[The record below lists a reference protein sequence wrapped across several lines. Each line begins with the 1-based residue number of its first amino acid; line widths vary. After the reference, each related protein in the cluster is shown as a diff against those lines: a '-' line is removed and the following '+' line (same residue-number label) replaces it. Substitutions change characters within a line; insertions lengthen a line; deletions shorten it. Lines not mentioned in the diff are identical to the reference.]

1 MTTKQH
7 IVRLTPEE
15 RQTLGRLI
23 RRAGASAHTHRR
35 ARILL
40 HADTGITGPRL
51 TDVDIAAAVA
61 VDPRTVARTRSQYAT
76 AGLEAAIQRRPRG
89 DRRPRKLEG
98 APEAR
103 LVALVCS
110 DPPTGQARWTLRL
123 LSQTLV
129 ELAIVP
135 SVSPETVR
143 TALKKTVSNHG
154 R

>member
-7 IVRLTPEE
+7 VVRLSATE
-15 RQTLGRLI
+15 RQELGQLLTRT
-23 RRAGASAHTHRR
+23 GASAHTQRR

-40 HADTGITGPRL
+40 HADTGVTGPRL
-51 TDVDIAAAVA
+51 TDVEIAAAVA
-61 VDPRTVARTRSQYAT
+61 VDPRTVARTRSQYARE
-76 AGLEAAIQRRPRG
+76 GVAATVTRVPRG
-89 DRRPRKLEG
+89 DQRPRKLEG
-98 APEAR
+98 ETAAR

-110 DPPTGQARWTLRL
+110 APPLGQARWSLRL

-129 ELAIVP
+129 ALEIVE

-143 TALKKTVSNHG
+143 LALKKTGSSHG

>member
-7 IVRLTPEE
+7 IVRLTAAE
-15 RQTLGRLI
+15 RQRLGRMI
-23 RRAGASAHTHRR
+23 RRTGTSAHAQRR

-40 HADTGITGPRL
+40 QADTGVTGPRL
-51 TDVDIAAAVA
+51 TDGEIAAAVA
-61 VDPRTVARTRSQYAT
+61 VDPRTVARPRRQYAT
-76 AGLEAAIQRRPRG
+76 VGLDATVQRRPRG

-98 APEAR
+98 EPEAR

-110 DPPTGQARWTLRL
+110 EPPPGQARWTLRL

-129 ELAIVP
+129 ALEVVDA
-135 SVSPETVR
+135 VSPETVR

-154 R
+154 P